1 MAADNTAD
9 FNKAIQEITVPKEGE
24 NLTGAVLEAAKHSVY
39 LDLGPLGIGVVR
51 GRELWE
57 ALDSYANLQKGD
69 EVTASILELENE
81 DGIIELSFRQASRDE
96 AWEDLDNKL
105 ENNEIFETKI
115 TEANRGGLIARVN
128 GIPAFL
134 PVSQLSSEHYP
145 RVEGGDQAKIFEKLK
160 SYVGLKMNVQ
170 VLTASKSEEKL
181 IISEKKAEFE
191 KQKEKMGD
199 IKIGDA
205 IEGEISGVVDFGA
218 FVKFNGLEGLIHISE
233 LAWQR
238 IDNPADIV
246 SVGEKVKA
254 EIIGIEDTKITL
266 SLKRLRKDPWS
277 EIANKYK
284 VGEIIKGAVIKTT
297 PYGGFV
303 KLDEDIHGLV
313 HISEISSKKVN
324 DINEFL
330 TVGEEMEFKILS
342 IEPDKHRLGL
352 SLKAV
357 AEGKSSTK
365 SEKEPKKEDKED
377 K

>member
-1 MAADNTAD
+1 MSKTDTSTLLSE
-9 FNKAIQEITVPKEGE
+9 AIAQITIPAEGE
-24 NLTGAVLEAAKHSVY
+24 NITGSVIEASKNAVY
-39 LDLGPLGIGVVR
+39 IDLGPLGIGIVR

-57 ALDSYANLQKGD
+57 ALDSYSDLSKGD
-69 EVTASILELENE
+69 EVTATILENENE
-81 DGIIELSFRQASRDE
+81 DGIVELSFRQASREE
-96 AWEDLDNKL
+96 AWEDLESKL
-105 ENNEIFETKI
+105 ESGDVFETKV
-115 TEANRGGLIARVN
+115 TEANRGGLLARVN

-145 RVEGGDQAKIFEKLK
+145 RVEGGDQGKIFEKLK
-160 SYVGLKMNVQ
+160 DFIGQKLNVQ
-170 VLTASKSEEKL
+170 VITASKADEKL

-199 IKIGDA
+199 INIGDV

-238 IDNPADIV
+238 IDDPADIV
-246 SVGEKVKA
+246 TPGETVKA

-266 SLKRLRKDPWS
+266 SLKRLRKDPWTN
-277 EIANKYK
+277 IASKYS
-284 VGEIIKGAVIKTT
+284 VGDTVEGKVIKTT

-303 KLDEDIHGLV
+303 KLDDDIHGLV

-324 DINEFL
+324 NVSDFISL
-330 TVGEEMEFKILS
+330 GDRKEFKILS
-342 IEPDKHRLGL
+342 IEPENHRLGL

-357 AEGKSSTK
+357 TEGKKGDS
-365 SEKEPKKEDKED
+365 DK
-377 K
+377 

>member
-1 MAADNTAD
+1 MTNV
-9 FNKAIQEITVPKEGE
+9 KEITNELADAIAQISIPNVGE
-24 NLTGAVLEAAKHSVY
+24 NVSSAVIEVSKNAVY

-57 ALDSYANLQKGD
+57 ALDSYADLKPGD
-69 EVTASILELENE
+69 DVTATIQEIENE

-96 AWEDLDNKL
+96 AWEDLENKM
-105 ENNEIFETKI
+105 ENNEIFETKV
-115 TEANRGGLIARVN
+115 TEANRGGLLARVN

-145 RVEGGDQAKIFEKLK
+145 RVEGGDQGKIFEKLK
-160 SYVGLKMNVQ
+160 SYIGIKMNVQ
-170 VLTASKSEEKL
+170 VITSSKTEEKL

-199 IKIGDA
+199 IKIGDV

-218 FVKFNGLEGLIHISE
+218 FIKFNGLEGLIHISE

-238 IDNPADIV
+238 IDNPADII
-246 SVGEKVKA
+246 SVAETVKA

-266 SLKRLRKDPWS
+266 SLKRLRQDPWS
-277 EIANKYK
+277 EIAKKYT
-284 VGEIIKGAVIKTT
+284 VGSIATGTVIKTT

-303 KLDEDIHGLV
+303 KLDSDIHGLV

-324 DINEFL
+324 EVTEFIKAGD
-330 TVGEEMEFKILS
+330 VKDFKILS
-342 IEPDKHRLGL
+342 IEPENHRLGL

-357 AEGKSSTK
+357 TE
-365 SEKEPKKEDKED
+365 EKEAKKEKPETKE
-377 K
+377 